1 MLFAYCMACFEALL
15 GFFYV
20 EKKSVAIAKSFFDT
34 QPVYQQ
40 SGATALNT
48 VEMHKDRQF
57 PCTKTGICLWSKCSL
72 LSFARWCSQLFPWTF
87 LTAALHLPIP
97 CFFRQVV

>member
-48 VEMHKDRQF
+48 VEMHKGSF
-57 PCTKTGICLWSKCSL
+57 PVQKLESAFGAS
-72 LSFARWCSQLFPWTF
+72 ALFCPSPGG
-87 LTAALHLPIP
+87 APSSSHGPS
-97 CFFRQVV
+97 